1 MKRITIIAFVVS
13 AALGSGA
20 VLASD
25 KAATAKAATAKST
38 QATTQAGSASA
49 GSAAA
54 GQTGTVAAVQGFGN
68 AVITAI
74 PHIGIAAG
82 MTAVGSAASDQSSG
96 AATQH

>member
-1 MKRITIIAFVVS
+1 MKHIATIAFLVS

-20 VLASD
+20 VLAQD
-25 KAATAKAATAKST
+25 KAATTAKST
-38 QATTQAGSASA
+38 QATTQATQAGSASA

-54 GQTGTVAAVQGFGN
+54 GQTSAAVAVQGFGN

-82 MTAVGSAASDQSSG
+82 MTAVGSAASDQGSG
-96 AATQH
+96 ATTQH